1 MRYSVLDKFCPSGT
15 GGLVK
20 PSLVCDHQALLRYVK
35 CQREKVMN
43 RFAVYNFTVAVIVA
57 CFIWTPAF
65 AQSEKISLR
74 MVPQP
79 NQVLRIRMVQETDAD
94 MSFRPNALP

>member
-1 MRYSVLDKFCPSGT
+1 
-15 GGLVK
+15 
-20 PSLVCDHQALLRYVK
+20 
-35 CQREKVMN
+35 MN

-94 MSFRPNALP
+94 MSFDGNSSVPGANAAEFVRPPVLPQSSGFGRYFPVERVW